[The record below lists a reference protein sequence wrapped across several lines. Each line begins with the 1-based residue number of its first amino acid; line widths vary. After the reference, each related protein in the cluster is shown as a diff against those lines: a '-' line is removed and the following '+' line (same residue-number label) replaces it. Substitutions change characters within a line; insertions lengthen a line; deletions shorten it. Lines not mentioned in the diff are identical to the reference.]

1 MQTEKTITTTKAVYT
16 YSRPMHWAVVTI
28 MSNRDRDEAVE
39 SLEAVIAQF
48 HSETDARF
56 FVDSLPPQNLEVRK
70 IVSHD

>member
-1 MQTEKTITTTKAVYT
+1 MKTEKTITTTKAVYT

-28 MSNRDRDEAVE
+28 MSNRE
-39 SLEAVIAQF
+39 SDEAVIAQF

-56 FVDSLPPQNLEVRK
+56 FVDKVPSQNLEVRK